1 MKNLQRVV
9 WSKGMFLTPQHFQ
22 AQDEYFEQHIQFRAT
37 ASSSCNWGLTG
48 LAIDQE
54 ALSNGSFTIR
64 HCRGVLPDGLP
75 FNIPEADEPPPG
87 REIAEYFPP
96 TEPSLDVYL
105 ALPEARP
112 RGRNVTVANGQGPR
126 TDAGTR
132 YVAETRMVLDETGG
146 QEQKPVQVAN
156 KNFRLVF
163 AGESLDG
170 TSSIRIAQITRSPA
184 GTYILRSDFV
194 PPALSLDSSDYLL
207 LMLRR
212 LIELLAAKAGSLSA
226 MRRQKGR
233 SLAEFGQ
240 GDIANFWLLHTA
252 NTWLPQLK
260 HLWIARRRHPELMY
274 MTMLALA
281 GALSTFSFEEQARN
295 LPDYDHENLG
305 RCFTELDEKI
315 RMLLETAIPS
325 KCISIPLV
333 VTEKSIWSGEITDEQ
348 YFKKTQFFL
357 SAGAQMGV
365 DDLLKQVPRL
375 LKVSPPAEIHRLV
388 RNALPGISLRH
399 TPVPPSAIPVRL
411 ERQYFALNQAGILWE
426 GVVKS
431 QKISIFVPDEFAKP
445 ELDLLIVML
454 D

>member
-22 AQDEYFEQHIQFRAT
+22 AQDEYFEQHIQFRST

-48 LAIDQE
+48 LGIDQE

-64 HCRGVLPDGLP
+64 HCRGILPDGLT

-96 TEPSLDVYL
+96 TEPLLDVFL
-105 ALPEARP
+105 ALPETRP
-112 RGRNVTVANGQGPR
+112 RGKNVTVLNGQGR

-146 QEQKPVQVAN
+146 QEQKPVLVAN

-163 AGESLDG
+163 GGESLDG

-194 PPALSLDSSDYLL
+194 PASLSLDSSDYLL

-240 GDIANFWLLHTA
+240 GDIGNFWLLHTA

-260 HLWIARRRHPELMY
+260 HLWIARRRHPEQMY
-274 MTMLALA
+274 LTMLALA
-281 GALSTFSFEEQARN
+281 GALSTFS
-295 LPDYDHENLG
+295 L
-305 RCFTELDEKI
+305 
-315 RMLLETAIPS
+315 
-325 KCISIPLV
+325 
-333 VTEKSIWSGEITDEQ
+333 KSRRATSPITITRTWAAASPIWMRR
-348 YFKKTQFFL
+348 
-357 SAGAQMGV
+357 SAC
-365 DDLLKQVPRL
+365 
-375 LKVSPPAEIHRLV
+375 
-388 RNALPGISLRH
+388 
-399 TPVPPSAIPVRL
+399 
-411 ERQYFALNQAGILWE
+411 
-426 GVVKS
+426 
-431 QKISIFVPDEFAKP
+431 
-445 ELDLLIVML
+445 
-454 D
+454 